1 MAKKDVLQ
9 RGVKV
14 ALQFLKTANLHFW
27 ANILCVFYHLGLA
40 SVLCDNVDEN
50 ILNMHQVN
58 NRIADFHQNLTL
70 AKCIH
75 ILPAVWRRGG
85 QLKIE

>member
-1 MAKKDVLQ
+1 MAKKDVLE

-14 ALQFLKTANLHFW
+14 ALQFLLSLQSYVCLIMFA
-27 ANILCVFYHLGLA
+27 FYKGLA

-58 NRIADFHQNLTL
+58 NCIADFHEN
-70 AKCIH
+70 
-75 ILPAVWRRGG
+75 
-85 QLKIE
+85 